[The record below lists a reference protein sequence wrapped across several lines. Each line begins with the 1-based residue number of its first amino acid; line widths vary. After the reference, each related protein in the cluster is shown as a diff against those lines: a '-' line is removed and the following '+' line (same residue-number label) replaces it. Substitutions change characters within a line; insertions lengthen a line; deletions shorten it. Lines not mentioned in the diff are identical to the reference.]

1 MIYSF
6 FLTFHLLFSYIIDSF
21 QDLKK
26 MRQTV
31 QDQGQQQQMTAQP
44 GGGNLSDSEKKVNW
58 QKQQQDMF
66 NKKQSGQ
73 PPGIFV

>member
-1 MIYSF
+1 
-6 FLTFHLLFSYIIDSF
+6 
-21 QDLKK
+21 

-44 GGGNLSDSEKKVNW
+44 GGANLSDSEKKVNW

-66 NKKQSGQ
+66 NQKQSGQ
-73 PPGIFV
+73 PQGIYLYRVEIALFMGHFLLLANFEL

>member
-1 MIYSF
+1 
-6 FLTFHLLFSYIIDSF
+6 
-21 QDLKK
+21 

-31 QDQGQQQQMTAQP
+31 QDRGQQQQMTAQP

-66 NKKQSGQ
+66 NQKQSGQ
-73 PPGIFV
+73 PQGIFVQSRN